1 MVTTIEKKS
10 PHVLRHTFATHMLNH
25 GADLNSIKELLG
37 HANLSATQI
46 YTHNTFEKL
55 KKYIQTGSSK
65 SLNINQK
72 TGGTTMNIQIHSVRF
87 DADKK
92 LIDFV
97 HQKLDKLTQFG
108 EDIVNA
114 EVYLRLDK
122 DQERENKISEIKLE
136 LPGRTLF
143 AKKQSKTF
151 EEATDEAIDA
161 LKKQITKHK
170 QKKRGM

>member
-1 MVTTIEKKS
+1 
-10 PHVLRHTFATHMLNH
+10 
-25 GADLNSIKELLG
+25 
-37 HANLSATQI
+37 
-46 YTHNTFEKL
+46 
-55 KKYIQTGSSK
+55 
-65 SLNINQK
+65 
-72 TGGTTMNIQIHSVRF
+72 MNIQIHSVRF

-97 HQKLDKLTQFG
+97 HQKLDKLTQYG

-122 DQERENKISEIKLE
+122 DDDRENKISEIKLD
-136 LPGRTLF
+136 LSGGPLF
-143 AKKQSKTF
+143 ARKQSKTF

-170 QKKRGM
+170 QKKRGA

>member
-1 MVTTIEKKS
+1 
-10 PHVLRHTFATHMLNH
+10 
-25 GADLNSIKELLG
+25 
-37 HANLSATQI
+37 
-46 YTHNTFEKL
+46 
-55 KKYIQTGSSK
+55 
-65 SLNINQK
+65 
-72 TGGTTMNIQIHSVRF
+72 MNIQIHSVRF

-114 EVYLRLDK
+114 EVYLRLNK
-122 DQERENKISEIKLE
+122 DQDRANKISEIKLE
-136 LPGRTLF
+136 LSGGPLF

-151 EEATDEAIDA
+151 EESTDEAINA

-170 QKKRGM
+170 QKKRGV